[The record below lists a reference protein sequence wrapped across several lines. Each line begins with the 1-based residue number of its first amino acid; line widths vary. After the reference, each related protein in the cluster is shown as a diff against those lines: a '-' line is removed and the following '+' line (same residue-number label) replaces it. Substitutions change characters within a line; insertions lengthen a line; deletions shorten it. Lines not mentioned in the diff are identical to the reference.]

1 MPLAGRAFLA
11 LWNDIAAAREDEYDA
26 WHTREHVPERVAV
39 RGFHGARRYV
49 ARARREHRYFTLY
62 DIASLDVLDAAEY
75 RDLVDRPTPWSA
87 SMRADFANFL
97 RVACEVESSDGFG
110 LGAAIATLCFDTP
123 VAAATLRTALAEAL
137 AAPRV
142 NAVHLGRVT
151 NRGPSSPLPASAS
164 DATVRAFDRIALV
177 EAVDRRAAFAALDA
191 LKAALGLC
199 ALPHDFG
206 GDVYDL
212 AFAFPSHDGGEPSR
226 HRRHGAAGAG

>member
-11 LWNDIAAAREDEYDA
+11 LWNDIAAAREDEYDE

-62 DIASLDVLDAAEY
+62 DIASLDALDGADY

-97 RVACEVESSDGFG
+97 RVTCDVESSEGFG
-110 LGAAIATLCFDTP
+110 LGAAIATLCFDAP
-123 VAAATLRTALAEAL
+123 VASEALRAALAQAL

-142 NAVHLGRVT
+142 NAVHVGRVAR
-151 NRGPSSPLPASAS
+151 RGPSSPLPSSAS
-164 DATVRAFDRIALV
+164 DATVRTFDRVALV

-191 LKAALGLC
+191 LKTALGLHG
-199 ALPHDFG
+199 LPHDFG
-206 GDVYDL
+206 ADVYDL
-212 AFAFPSHDGGEPSR
+212 AFAFPSHDGGERAR
-226 HRRHGAAGAG
+226 HRRHGGSGAG